1 MKKTG
6 LKGCVYDFSV
16 DYDANSV
23 SNILDILQ
31 VFDEKEWNNSKSMCL
46 KDTSH
51 FAMYKNVQICKAN
64 IYFNNDV
71 CLVVYQVWIH

>member
-23 SNILDILQ
+23 SNILDIHKHLM
-31 VFDEKEWNNSKSMCL
+31 K
-46 KDTSH
+46 
-51 FAMYKNVQICKAN
+51 KNEIIVK
-64 IYFNNDV
+64 V
-71 CLVVYQVWIH
+71 CV